1 MKKTK
6 IISCLLAVTLIAASF
21 AGCGDTAASA
31 SADKTTQN
39 QEQQQTQDSRGTMA
53 KVVSLEGDQIT
64 VLLADM
70 PTDKGGSA
78 PPSNETGTTDSAVQT
93 DGNTPPS
100 APPDGGGQKGDVG
113 PQGGTQPDG
122 QNGAT
127 PPAISSDGSGQ
138 PDQSG
143 KGGRQIQFASAQT
156 TYTLS
161 SDVKVTQGMGDNATE
176 IDLSKIA
183 ADSVISFTTT
193 TDSDG
198 NEVISSIRV
207 ME

>member
-6 IISCLLAVTLIAASF
+6 VISCLLAATLIAASF
-21 AGCGDTAASA
+21 AGCGDTASA
-31 SADKTTQN
+31 STDDTSQK
-39 QEQQQTQDSRGTMA
+39 QEQQQPQEQKGTMA

-70 PTDKGGSA
+70 PADNGGGGT
-78 PPSNETGTTDSAVQT
+78 PPSNGGTTDSATQT
-93 DGNTPPS
+93 DGKTPPS
-100 APPDGGGQKGDVG
+100 APPDGGGK
-113 PQGGTQPDG
+113 QGGTPPDG
-122 QNGAT
+122 QSGAT
-127 PPAISSDGSGQ
+127 PPSISTDGSDQQGQSGQ
-138 PDQSG
+138 PRQ
-143 KGGRQIQFASAQT
+143 GGGQIQFTGEQV

-161 SDVKVTQGMGDNATE
+161 DDIKVTKGMGDSAIE

-193 TDSDG
+193 TDADG
-198 NEVISSIRV
+198 NEVISSIQV